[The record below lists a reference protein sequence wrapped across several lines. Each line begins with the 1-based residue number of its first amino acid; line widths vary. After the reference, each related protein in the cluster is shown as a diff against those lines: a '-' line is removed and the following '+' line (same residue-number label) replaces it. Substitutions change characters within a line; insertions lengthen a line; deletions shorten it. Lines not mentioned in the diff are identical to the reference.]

1 MAREMVT
8 ARPARAAGVVDWLML
23 ALALVSVGLLGYL
36 LLADVPPATAR
47 WIFVADC
54 LICAVFAAE
63 FLWCWWAAGWDGRFP
78 LRNWYEILGMI
89 PVSHPALRG
98 FRLLRIVVLAMRLA
112 RAADRAYSANART
125 RERFFGEQFSIR
137 LVRRFSGA
145 IIEVIKRPVT
155 VAVLDEVVDVLQTGH
170 YSRNVARALQEN
182 RLELRAMI
190 LEKIKEDAQAGR
202 LSVLPFHDDIVRA
215 VADAVFRVLHE
226 VLNDPRTDELVAD
239 VLRENVEQIRM
250 AVRGG
255 HEPLAPT
262 DWPLPPGLQ
271 PPDLQSPD
279 LQPPGPRPLGP
290 RQPSL
295 GPSPGSRP

>member
-63 FLWCWWAAGWDGRFP
+63 FLWRWWAAGWDGRFP

-98 FRLLRIVVLAMRLA
+98 FRLLPVVVIVMRVA
-112 RAADRAYSANART
+112 RAADRA
-125 RERFFGEQFSIR
+125 FGEQFSIR
-137 LVRRFSGA
+137 LVRRFSAA
-145 IIEVIKRPVT
+145 IIQVIKRPIT

-170 YSRNVARALQEN
+170 YSRNIARALQEN
-182 RLELRAMI
+182 RAELRAMI
-190 LEKIKEDAQAGR
+190 LEKIKEDGQAGR
-202 LSVLPFHDDIVRA
+202 LAVLPFHDDIVRG
-215 VADAVFRVLHE
+215 VADTVLRVMHE
-226 VLNDPRTDELVAD
+226 VLSDPRTDELVAD
-239 VLRENVEQIRM
+239 LLRENVEQIRM
-250 AVRGG
+250 AARGRYQ
-255 HEPLAPT
+255 PLAPS
-262 DWPLPPGLQ
+262 DWPTQAGPGL
-271 PPDLQSPD
+271 SG
-279 LQPPGPRPLGP
+279 PGPGGPARAGPGGPGASRGPL
-290 RQPSL
+290 R
-295 GPSPGSRP
+295 